1 MDTSG
6 YAKAGTSR
14 NTTYDAVS
22 VNPTDERRAI
32 HYTKDDIS
40 RMTFK
45 TVTKWEEWY
54 KHYSFLMGFG
64 LRREDIR
71 TDRNGE
77 VIARK
82 WVCSKEGFK
91 RTTSNEEDGSQRQ
104 ERSIT
109 RCGCKAFLR
118 VKLDKTSN
126 TWVVANLELTH
137 NHALTDTHQRFF
149 IPAHRTIAEG
159 EKAEIQSLYQTGIK
173 QSQMYEHLA
182 HQAGGYNRLPF
193 TKKDFYNYTY
203 AYRLV
208 ANEDGHLEC
217 LFWSDSTSR
226 LDYACFGDVTI
237 VFGSGLLN
245 VETEEAYTWLL
256 QAFHDAMNN
265 KSPVSVVTDGDRAM
279 RNAINTVF
287 PNANHRLCSWHL
299 ARNAKQHIKN
309 SAALQAFHKL
319 MNDIQ
324 TRDQFEEKWNSMIE
338 DFHLQE
344 NEWLRKMHTDRAMW
358 AEAYLRG
365 KFWAEI
371 RSTQRC
377 EGTHAYMKR
386 SLEEKASL
394 VDFIK
399 QFHKKLDGMR
409 HSESQE
415 DYITQQKKPPSAWDT
430 RWEVTFDATSVSI
443 RCTCLEFE
451 TVGLP
456 CEHTFHIMKVAR
468 LKEIPQNLISLRWT
482 KIAKSNSRPTYYSL
496 HDPNDVTE
504 VVRYGALTSRCNNLC
519 YIASRSDEGYRQFNA
534 GLDMLTQ
541 QMHHLH
547 ASDLSY
553 NDEDINR
560 SSSRADILKDPR
572 VAHTKGGQ
580 KADKG
585 KEIKK
590 RKCALCKEEGHTKR
604 TCPLS
609 NINMMDNNSQ
619 ISSPTI
625 QFASEEDMSFNPAVY
640 NSSCYDTSVCATM
653 MENPSYTTATRCT
666 VYNSISYDTS
676 VYATM
681 MENPSYTTATDAQ
694 GYTSTYTSSNPNTE
708 QDKFYN
714 WL

>member
-1 MDTSG
+1 MLTSCQCLLAGFITTYENMDTSG

-14 NTTYDAVS
+14 NTTYDTVS
-22 VNPTDERRAI
+22 VNPTDERSAI

-45 TVTKWEEWY
+45 TVTEWEEWY

-64 LRREDIR
+64 LRREEVR
-71 TDRNGE
+71 TDTNGE
-77 VIARK
+77 VITRK

-91 RTTSNEEDGSQRQ
+91 RITSNEEDGSQRQ

-109 RCGCKAFLR
+109 RCGCKALLR

-182 HQAGGYNRLPF
+182 HQAGGYNRLSF

-203 AYRLV
+203 AYRQSQIGDGD
-208 ANEDGHLEC
+208 ANSARSFLEGIASKEPDFYSAYKTDEDGHLEC

-226 LDYACFGDVTI
+226 LDYACFGDVVAFDSTYKTNKYNLPFVVLIGVNHHHQTI

-299 ARNAKQHIKN
+299 ARNAKQHINN

-338 DFHLQE
+338 DFHLQQ

-365 KFWAEI
+365 KFWAEL

-377 EGTHAYMKR
+377 EAMHANMKR
-386 SLEEKASL
+386 SLKEKGSL

-415 DYITQQKKPPSAWDT
+415 DYITQQKKPPSAGTVLPHIERHAASIYTRTSFQKVMSRLKQEGYLFHSYCSESIEDQLRT
-430 RWEVTFDATSVSI
+430 YTLETSQNRTARWEVTFDARSVSI

-482 KIAKSNSRPTYYSL
+482 KIAKSNTRPTYYSL

-504 VVRYGALTSRCNNLC
+504 VVRYGA
-519 YIASRSDEGYRQFNA
+519 
-534 GLDMLTQ
+534 
-541 QMHHLH
+541 
-547 ASDLSY
+547 
-553 NDEDINR
+553 
-560 SSSRADILKDPR
+560 
-572 VAHTKGGQ
+572 
-580 KADKG
+580 
-585 KEIKK
+585 
-590 RKCALCKEEGHTKR
+590 
-604 TCPLS
+604 
-609 NINMMDNNSQ
+609 
-619 ISSPTI
+619 
-625 QFASEEDMSFNPAVY
+625 
-640 NSSCYDTSVCATM
+640 
-653 MENPSYTTATRCT
+653 
-666 VYNSISYDTS
+666 
-676 VYATM
+676 
-681 MENPSYTTATDAQ
+681 
-694 GYTSTYTSSNPNTE
+694 
-708 QDKFYN
+708 
-714 WL
+714 